1 MLFFRDFWVT
11 LLTPPLLPQERLCAC
26 SPCSAPT
33 VAPLQV
39 TLQDPESL
47 LLVPDKTLP
56 GRGGGG
62 GRGLAS
68 SKHPWIPTS
77 ALGLAQIL
85 A

>member
-1 MLFFRDFWVT
+1 MPAAHLGTR
-11 LLTPPLLPQERLCAC
+11 
-26 SPCSAPT
+26 SAPT
-33 VAPLQV
+33 GAPLQV

-56 GRGGGG
+56 GQWG
-62 GRGLAS
+62 GLAS

-85 A
+85 ARVGG